1 MDHLISYKRI
11 YSSRRTLNG
20 TYNCQTRLI
29 LNIFA
34 ACLLMIYL
42 PSYQI
47 LYPHNQGAVEQK
59 IVSKDFPGK
68 WSDKCLIVSISLL
81 QILIFFS
88 ICSWKLRCLSKAT
101 PKCFCDSQSWTR
113 HSLSLKE
120 DRDGY
125 RFWDLQCYIHV
136 SDCIRNN
143 ITRSLNIFGI
153 NKMNVSYC
161 ILSKISALLSKSH
174 FQSKTYLFNFT

>member
-20 TYNCQTRLI
+20 TYNCQARLI

-47 LYPHNQGAVEQK
+47 LYHYNQGAVEQK

-68 WSDKCLIVSISLL
+68 
-81 QILIFFS
+81 
-88 ICSWKLRCLSKAT
+88 
-101 PKCFCDSQSWTR
+101 
-113 HSLSLKE
+113 
-120 DRDGY
+120 
-125 RFWDLQCYIHV
+125 
-136 SDCIRNN
+136 
-143 ITRSLNIFGI
+143 
-153 NKMNVSYC
+153 
-161 ILSKISALLSKSH
+161 
-174 FQSKTYLFNFT
+174 